1 MSSSLVVQS
10 TKQEVLQQFNQFWS
24 MLDDLSQ
31 NDPQSYQM
39 FIEKQI
45 KQGANNNALP
55 QPDSCLLTEM
65 LETKKG
71 LLYINVCGWKCV
83 PTPADENKP
92 VCGGRLETDTGEG
105 GEEVNII
112 VHLQS
117 RLKMRAEGLTLQT
130 SLAWLIIWTVLQDG
144 DGDSPKGIR
153 RGFKFEL
160 VILTVGNFTMVYR
173 ETGNSIIPNY
183 NLCSLYL
190 DDYSKVD
197 VAFSPA
203 VQQQAQKDKREK
215 DQVHLLA
222 LSFTQ
227 QQHGLRL
234 VQRTWPRGHAVPP
247 GFSKTVQPPTQ
258 ARPLP
263 SQTPASLLQQ
273 ISFCVKG
280 RPEDS
285 TPVQLITSVQLSSG
299 PGDQSYKT
307 KNLIQVISSS
317 VTAQPQQPQHQLT
330 VNSDPRDLSRS
341 LELTVELPKVQSITE
356 CHLSILLEVED
367 MYHLHLELPETVN
380 EESASATFNK
390 KRTLTLQVS
399 IL

>member
-1 MSSSLVVQS
+1 MSSSLGC
-10 TKQEVLQQFNQFWS
+10 TKEVLQQVNQFWS

-45 KQGANNNALP
+45 KQGADYNAPP

-65 LETKKG
+65 LEPKKG
-71 LLYINVCGWKCV
+71 LLYINVCGWKRV

-92 VCGGRLETDTGEG
+92 VPVCGGRLETDTDEG
-105 GEEVNII
+105 G
-112 VHLQS
+112 
-117 RLKMRAEGLTLQT
+117 
-130 SLAWLIIWTVLQDG
+130 
-144 DGDSPKGIR
+144 
-153 RGFKFEL
+153 
-160 VILTVGNFTMVYR
+160 
-173 ETGNSIIPNY
+173 
-183 NLCSLYL
+183 
-190 DDYSKVD
+190 DDYSVMD

-203 VQQQAQKDKREK
+203 VLQQAQKDKREK

-234 VQRTWPRGHAVPP
+234 AQQYNVSSSKLKGSLEDMQRRLGSLKQSSPATNTA
-247 GFSKTVQPPTQ
+247 
-258 ARPLP
+258 

-273 ISFCVKG
+273 ISLREG
-280 RPEDS
+280 QTEDS
-285 TPVQLITSVQLSSG
+285 TPVQLITSVQLTPGS
-299 PGDQSYKT
+299 GDQSNKT

-317 VTAQPQQPQHQLT
+317 VTAQPQRPQHQLT
-330 VNSDPRDLSRS
+330 VNSDPGDLSRS

-356 CHLSILLEVED
+356 CHLSISQDDVLLEVED

-390 KRTLTLQVS
+390 KKRTLTLQVS